1 MDDLHGR
8 KLTVQLFAPD
18 YRIYEQPS
26 GFLNSNKA
34 CHALWHY
41 FLAGRLAYEREMENI
56 VYEGDKDKTTNLRQ
70 LFLGVAKLYAVLPE
84 DMIKFW
90 PNVDMQATSMGLPK
104 MPDTDDTRFNKPIE
118 ITT

>member
-1 MDDLHGR
+1 MDNFQGR
-8 KLTVQLFAPD
+8 KLTVKLFAPD
-18 YRIYEQPS
+18 YRLYETPS

-41 FLAGRLAYEREMENI
+41 YLTGHLAHEREKENI
-56 VYEGDKDKTTNLRQ
+56 VYEGDEDKKTNLHQ
-70 LFLGVAKLYAVLPE
+70 LFLSVARIYDVKPE

-90 PNVDMQATSMGLPK
+90 PNVDMQAMSMHMPK
-104 MPDTDDTRFNKPIE
+104 MPDTDATRFNKPIE